1 MRIAFGFDV
10 PPQQAINYFR
20 AKGLKTSFSYADM
33 VAGEH
38 SASFTIAKMLDMD
51 LLQDVY
57 DSLLQAMVSGESMQD
72 WKKRLIPHLQA
83 NGWWG
88 KQEMVDPATGKT
100 ISAQLGSVRRLELI
114 FRTNMQS
121 AYAAGQWQQIQANKA
136 TMPYLQYNAVDDLR
150 TRDEH
155 RALDNKVYPVDHPF
169 WRYYYPPNGWNCRCS
184 VIQLSQK
191 MLDDMGLSVSPDEDV
206 EYKNWKN
213 PRTGETVKLPKGID
227 PGFQFNAGI
236 QRAEHL
242 QELAREKARAI
253 RDAELRDAAENGLA
267 LVERAVKGE
276 KGIMPPAIRQTA
288 DDMNPKRTDWG
299 GFPNVIVNAALKEA
313 NNHPLYQKAKGGDI
327 DAALQLAQDVLTQE
341 SIDKLVKL
349 AGDKNPILVSVH
361 AEEAVSINHIPLAM
375 SIVIA
380 SRTGWEFDTSIV
392 QSKKVGRTSAPD
404 GFYRIAVT
412 PTFTGEFPKGR
423 AAIILDDTLTQG
435 GTFAS
440 MKGHIESHGGVVIGA
455 LALTGKQY
463 SSKIAISAE
472 TLTSLREKYGQL
484 EEWFKGYFGYGFS
497 QLTESEARY
506 ILGSKQ
512 DVAAIKNRLI
522 AAREGSSR

>member
-20 AKGLKTSFSYADM
+20 AKGLKQTFSYDEM
-33 VAGEH
+33 MRGEH
-38 SASFTIAKMLDMD
+38 AQALTIAKMLDND

-169 WRYYYPPNGWNCRCS
+169 WRYYYPPNSWNCRCS

-191 MLDDMGLSVSPDEDV
+191 MLDDAGLSVSPDEDV

-276 KGIMPPAIRQTA
+276 KGIAPPKAAVEPAMTEKIINNLLSDTNKDRPLTEINARTMLTLAPEGYRPKTVAGAGGEGADLVFANSNGDLFKIENKSTA
-288 DDMNPKRTDWG
+288 SYASFKGHLVRAAKQQATGSLVFIQVPDGTDVSKWMARFWG
-299 GFPNVIVNAALKEA
+299 SRKHIINSVDTEHVNAMSAYK
-313 NNHPLYQKAKGGDI
+313 
-327 DAALQLAQDVLTQE
+327 TT
-341 SIDKLVKL
+341 KLVIYSASGVL
-349 AGDKNPILVSVH
+349 LLESQYIYNPS
-361 AEEAVSINHIPLAM
+361 
-375 SIVIA
+375 
-380 SRTGWEFDTSIV
+380 
-392 QSKKVGRTSAPD
+392 
-404 GFYRIAVT
+404 
-412 PTFTGEFPKGR
+412 GE
-423 AAIILDDTLTQG
+423 
-435 GTFAS
+435 
-440 MKGHIESHGGVVIGA
+440 
-455 LALTGKQY
+455 
-463 SSKIAISAE
+463 
-472 TLTSLREKYGQL
+472 
-484 EEWFKGYFGYGFS
+484 
-497 QLTESEARY
+497 
-506 ILGSKQ
+506 
-512 DVAAIKNRLI
+512 
-522 AAREGSSR
+522 

>member
-20 AKGLKTSFSYADM
+20 AKGLKQTFSYDEM
-33 VAGEH
+33 VRGEH
-38 SASFTIAKMLDMD
+38 AQAFTIAKMLDND

-155 RALDNKVYPVDHPF
+155 RALNNKVYPVDHPF

-191 MLDDMGLSVSPDEDV
+191 MLDDAGLSVSPDEDV

-276 KGIMPPAIRQTA
+276 KGIMPLVINPAA
-288 DDMNPKRTDWG
+288 KDMNPVRTEWG
-299 GFPNVIVNAALKEA
+299 DFPDVSIVETNEKAFRQHPNYDKAKAGSIDDALILIQEYLTSSKINEIKKMSGGKYPLITGVQAVEGASTNVIPEVFAS
-313 NNHPLYQKAKGGDI
+313 Y
-327 DAALQLAQDVLTQE
+327 
-341 SIDKLVKL
+341 
-349 AGDKNPILVSVH
+349 VSMV
-361 AEEAVSINHIPLAM
+361 
-375 SIVIA
+375 
-380 SRTGWEFDTSIV
+380 TGWQLDNAIF
-392 QSKKVGRTSAPD
+392 QQNRVGHTKSS
-404 GFYRIAVT
+404 GFHRMATPALFGGAVIR
-412 PTFTGEFPKGR
+412 GENYLL
-423 AAIILDDTLTQG
+423 LDDFIGQG
-435 GTFAS
+435 GTLAN
-440 MKGHIESHGGVVIGA
+440 MKGYIESNGGFVIGA
-455 LALTGKQY
+455 VVMAGKDF
-463 SSKIAISAE
+463 SARLKLQQS
-472 TLTSLREKYGQL
+472 TLTELRKKHGTL
-484 EEWFKGYFGYGFS
+484 ESEWLAVFGYGFEL
-497 QLTESEARY
+497 LTESEARY
-506 ILGSKQ
+506 LIRTENA
-512 DVAAIKNRLI
+512 DRIRAAILAEAKKRN
-522 AAREGSSR
+522 S